1 MYIRPYIKLNGIDST
16 MIQGLLVT
24 ELPPISKPLERTLVE
39 TVDGRDGDVVTKLG
53 FSAYDKP
60 IKIGLTHNY
69 DIDEIIKY
77 FTSEGVVIFS
87 NEPDKY
93 YRYAIY
99 NQIDF
104 ERLLRFKTAEVV
116 FHVQPFKFSI
126 NETEKTFNISDSP
139 VSVTVKNNG
148 NYFSKPTLSITGLG
162 AVTIAINGVDLL
174 DIDMGQTSQEIIINS
189 EEMNAYYSDNTLAN
203 RIVTGNYDNIKLA
216 VGNNTITT
224 TGAVTKLK
232 VNNYSR
238 WL

>member
-116 FHVQPFKFSI
+116 FHVQPFKYSV
-126 NETEKTFNISDSP
+126 EATELEFTISQSP
-139 VSVTVKNNG
+139 TSVVVRNAG
-148 NYFSKPTLSITGLG
+148 NYYSRPILTITGLG
-162 AVTIAINGVDLL
+162 AVTISINGVDLL
-174 DIDMGQTSQEIIINS
+174 DIAMGETSQTIRIDC
-189 EEMNAYYSDNTLAN
+189 EEMNAYYSNNTLAN
-203 RIVTGNYDNIKLA
+203 RIVTGNYDNIMLGL
-216 VGNNTITT
+216 GNNTITA
-224 TGAVTKLK
+224 TGAVTELK
-232 VNNYSR
+232 VENYSR
-238 WL
+238 WT